1 MAVRGESASAFFSN
15 AAMAAFGY
23 SMVAELF
30 AVRAEANEP
39 EKLGRSVHVGLA
51 IAAGLY
57 CFVGTVGALAYPDPR
72 ANILEQFLPFAEH
85 RFVAVLCLGL
95 VAMVTLLYPLINF
108 PTVQALDALLAGP
121 AGPPSLRRRRALS
134 VLGLAAVV
142 ATDALLP
149 HLDTIFGLA
158 GSLGLGLIAFCL
170 PAAARRDFC
179 GTLFW
184 IERAASHSY
193 GPDAHSC

>member
-1 MAVRGESASAFFSN
+1 MC
-15 AAMAAFGY
+15 
-23 SMVAELF
+23 VA
-30 AVRAEANEP
+30 R
-39 EKLGRSVHVGLA
+39 HVGLA

-170 PAAARRDFC
+170 PAAAVIA
-179 GTLFW
+179 W
-184 IERAASHSY
+184 APARARLGRAWVAGAALVLLAGATMMIVSTCY
-193 GPDAHSC
+193 ILAAA